1 MPTRSSSDILLQV
14 RATPPANGLHAG
26 QTVIGFAD
34 PLGAPQA
41 IRDVAATGVSML
53 SMELMPRITRAQSMD
68 ALSSMAT
75 VAGYKGVLLAANQLP
90 RMFPM
95 LMTAAG
101 TVSPARVFIVG
112 AGVAGLQAISAA
124 RRLGAKVEAY
134 DVRPAV
140 KEQVQSLGARFVEL
154 PLESADSEDKGGYAK
169 AQDESFYR
177 RQREMMIKVVA
188 ASDVV
193 ITTAL
198 IPGKRAP
205 ILITTEMV
213 EAMQPGSVV
222 VDLAAERGGNCEL
235 TRPDEVVRPQGRHH
249 HRPVESAGAGA
260 VPREPDVLE
269 EHHHVPAAPAR
280 ERRRE
285 AVVARP
291 QSRRRDH
298 ARDAADAG
306 TAPSFT
312 PASRSC
318 SAEAGQT
325 RMTMW
330 VINTEEQVESPF
342 TFRIL
347 PGSHQDHRARAARGL
362 HRRCG
367 ARLAR
372 PLPADRR
379 RRRARSRR
387 SREHER
393 HVRERRPRG
402 AGAAQDRRPAGR
414 REGGVRGVEV
424 VSGRSTHCHHHD
436 DTKSRDHEISDLLI
450 S

>member
-1 MPTRSSSDILLQV
+1 MKVGIPKESSSGETRVAVIPAGVATLTKAGLQVAVEQGAGLAAGFTDAAYTAQGATVVSRADALASDILLQV
-14 RATPPANGLHAG
+14 RATPPANGLHPG

-34 PLGAPQA
+34 PLGSPQV

-154 PLESADSEDKGGYAK
+154 PLESTDSEDKGGYAK

-198 IPGKRAP
+198 IPGKKAP

-213 EAMQPGSVV
+213 EAMAPGSVV

-235 TRPDEVVRPQGRHH
+235 TRPDEVVLHKGVTIIGPSNPPAMVPYHASQMYSKNIITFLMHLLGT
-249 HRPVESAGAGA
+249 SGGKDGAKQPSLVLNQDDEITRETLLTRDGA
-260 VPREPDVLE
+260 VV
-269 EHHHVPAAPAR
+269 
-280 ERRRE
+280 
-285 AVVARP
+285 
-291 QSRRRDH
+291 H
-298 ARDAADAG
+298 ARIK
-306 TAPSFT
+306 
-312 PASRSC
+312 
-318 SAEAGQT
+318 E
-325 RMTMW
+325 
-330 VINTEEQVESPF
+330 
-342 TFRIL
+342 
-347 PGSHQDHRARAARGL
+347 
-362 HRRCG
+362 
-367 ARLAR
+367 
-372 PLPADRR
+372 
-379 RRRARSRR
+379 
-387 SREHER
+387 
-393 HVRERRPRG
+393 
-402 AGAAQDRRPAGR
+402 
-414 REGGVRGVEV
+414 
-424 VSGRSTHCHHHD
+424 
-436 DTKSRDHEISDLLI
+436 LLG
-450 S
+450 